1 MHRGIFLLI
10 GALGLTGLATD
21 LRGAPA
27 NDDFANRAPLTGD
40 RLVFSGDLTGSTL
53 EMNEP
58 TNVPPPMFL
67 NLPVTNSVWWTWT
80 ASASVPVT
88 VTTVSCSEDS
98 YLPFLKPYP
107 SEVTCFMAV
116 YSGAD
121 PFANPNCVATLRV
134 DPQMSQPSA
143 SFQAIAGTTYQIQF
157 FGAHPTMQATFQLV
171 ATNGPIILEGPT
183 PQTVFPNGS
192 ALFTVLAE
200 GIPPLS
206 YQWRSNGVDIAGQT
220 GPMLALAYVQ
230 PGQQGAYSVVV
241 SNASGVI
248 ESPAANLSVNATPLR
263 PLLGPASRVA
273 SNAVA
278 FTLTGEAGRYYRVE
292 ASSNLTSWTTVS
304 NFPARMPLLT
314 YPSTAV
320 NFRSVVYCTNATI
333 SLVVTNGADAAFY
346 RASLYSSKDEFCEM
360 HLKQIRFAKQ
370 LWQRAGNQ
378 GRYFT
383 AYYLDLQEYWPNIA
397 TSCCPLLGTNSTF
410 SASYNILDGTSN
422 PTCKV
427 DIEHIL
433 REP

>member
-1 MHRGIFLLI
+1 V
-10 GALGLTGLATD
+10 AGLAAE

-27 NDDFANRAPLTGD
+27 NDNFANRAPLAGD
-40 RLVFSGDLTGSTL
+40 RIVFSGDLTGATL

-67 NLPVTNSVWWTWT
+67 NSPMTNSVWWTWT
-80 ASASVPVT
+80 ASASVPVIISL
-88 VTTVSCSEDS
+88 VSCSEDS
-98 YLPFLKPYP
+98 YVPTLGAMGGYAKDFSCVL
-107 SEVTCFMAV
+107 AV

-121 PFANPNCVATLRV
+121 PFVNPNRVAAIWV
-134 DPQMSQPSA
+134 NPQMSQPSA
-143 SFQAIAGTTYQIQF
+143 SFQAVAGTTYQIQF

-171 ATNGPIILEGPT
+171 ATNGPIILDGPT

-206 YQWRSNGVDIAGQT
+206 YQWRSNGVDIVGQT

-241 SNASGVI
+241 SNASGVV
-248 ESPAANLSVNATPLR
+248 ESPAANLSVNANPLR
-263 PLLGPASRVA
+263 PLLGPASWVG

-278 FTLTGEAGRYYRVE
+278 FTLTGEAGRYYRVQ
-292 ASSNLTSWTTVS
+292 ASSNLATWTTVS

-314 YPSTAV
+314 YPPTAV

-333 SLVVTNGADAAFY
+333 SLVVTNAAGGAFY
-346 RASLYSSKDEFCEM
+346 RASLYSPKDEFCEM

-378 GRYFT
+378 ARNAT
-383 AYYLDLQEYWPNIA
+383 PHYLDLEKYWPDIEA
-397 TSCCPLLGTNSTF
+397 ASCPLLGNSGVF
-410 SASYNILDGTSN
+410 QASYQISDMTTDPL
-422 PTCKV
+422 CYV
-427 DIEHIL
+427 DRYGHVL
-433 REP
+433 QEP